1 MSADHPTTQAVA
13 PAAPQSSAVSTAC
26 KLQISAGFDSGNIE
40 VIASDDPSDIRL
52 AIRPDGRSP
61 HYQWF
66 HFRLSGAKGQDVTLK
81 LTNAGGAAYTSG
93 FKNYRAVA
101 SSDLVTWRRVPTE
114 FDGTVLTIR
123 DTPQADAVR
132 YAYFAPYEQERHAA
146 LMARLQLKPRVTL
159 ESLGQTPDGQDLDL
173 LRIGEPGEDKRVLWM
188 IARQHPGESMASWWM
203 EGALDKLLAPGPL
216 LDQAVVYLV
225 PCMNPDG
232 ARRGHL
238 RTNAYGIDLNRAWAA
253 PDAQK
258 SPEVFLVRQRM
269 LATGVDFCLDVHGD
283 EGLPH
288 NFVAGF
294 EGIPSITERQSRLF
308 KLFSDTLERISP
320 DFQTRQG
327 YQIPAPGEANMS
339 MSTTQLAE
347 RFGCVSMT
355 LEMPFK
361 DNFDLPDELYGWSP
375 ERSKFLAAACLD
387 SLHAILPELKE
398 AKAQR
403 AAGGKEKVEA

>member
-1 MSADHPTTQAVA
+1 MSADHPTTPAAAPGA
-13 PAAPQSSAVSTAC
+13 PAPTAATAAR

-40 VIASDDPSDIRL
+40 VIAADDPSDIRL

-66 HFRLSGAKGQDVTLK
+66 HFRLSGAKGRDVTLK

-114 FDGTVLTIR
+114 FDGTVMTIR

-146 LMARLQLKPRVTL
+146 LMARLQLQPRVTL
-159 ESLGQTPDGQDLDL
+159 ETLGQTPDGQDLDL
-173 LRIGEPGEDKRVLWM
+173 LRIGEPGEGKRILWM

-203 EGALDKLLAPGPL
+203 EGAIDKLLAPGPV

-253 PDAQK
+253 PDPQK

-269 LATGVDFCLDVHGD
+269 QATGMDFCLDVHGD

-294 EGIPSITERQSRLF
+294 EGIPSITERQLGLLTGYTTALAQR
-308 KLFSDTLERISP
+308 TR
-320 DFQTRQG
+320 DFQTAKG
-327 YQIPAPGEANMS
+327 YPKSAPGKAN
-339 MSTTQLAE
+339 LAMCTNWTAE
-347 RFGCVSMT
+347 TFGCLSMT

-361 DNFDLPDELYGWSP
+361 DASDNPDPEFGWSP
-375 ERSKFLAAACLD
+375 PRCKELAVACIDVLQGMVGR
-387 SLHAILPELKE
+387 L
-398 AKAQR
+398 R
-403 AAGGKEKVEA
+403 